1 MALRINSTNGSVTI
15 SAVDGTGNQ
24 DITIPRSNLVGE
36 DHGGELIVDSYNERF
51 NLVTSSSNAITI
63 DCETGNHFAHVLT
76 ENTTATF
83 ANPPASG
90 VAYTMSIEIIQDAGA
105 STFTWGWPASVDW
118 NAATAPSLSTAAN
131 AKDIFVLITRDGGT
145 TWYGFVAGQGM
156 G

>member
-36 DHGGELIVDSYNERF
+36 DHGGELIADSYNERF

-76 ENTTATF
+76 ENTTFTF
-83 ANPPASG
+83 SNPPASG
-90 VAYTMSIEIIQDAGA
+90 VSYTFSLEIVQDASA
-105 STFTWGWPASVDW
+105 SSFSVTWPASVNW
-118 NAATAPSLSTAAN
+118 PTGGVPSLTTTASAT
-131 AKDIFVLITRDGGT
+131 DIFVFTTRDGGVN
-145 TWYGFVAGQGM
+145 WNGFVAGYGM
-156 G
+156 T